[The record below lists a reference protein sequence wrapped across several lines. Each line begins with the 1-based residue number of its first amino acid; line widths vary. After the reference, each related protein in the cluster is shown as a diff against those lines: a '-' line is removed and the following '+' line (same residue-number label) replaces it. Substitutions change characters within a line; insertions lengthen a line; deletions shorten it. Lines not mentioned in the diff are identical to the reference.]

1 VARHGPAEPTMQ
13 INHLTPPQKNRTR
26 PAAAAICCILF
37 LLFAFVPALSACAVQ
52 PDGAKTIQATTVKSP
67 APTKTAT
74 ASATVTFTPTP
85 INSAGATGTAEA
97 EEARMAVTIAAELVA
112 TAAAAEATATAAQL
126 ELIAVDYYAQATA
139 TDQAQKIGKVM
150 TVQAEDVFSG
160 PMGGYLEAVAGKK
173 PAPGAAD
180 VNLRN
185 FVTRIRFAFRSPGDS
200 VAGQTDEPNQPAGF
214 TLQFREGSDGFT
226 ALVLY
231 QDGRWELAI
240 FDGQAITS
248 KQEGRL
254 LNLQPDSWND
264 LALYVDEVRGFFFLN
279 GTLISQ
285 LALEETLHSGDV
297 AVAMGKPTSTEPVGA
312 AIDYVDF
319 TVWAMEPILPT
330 PTPTPTLTPFPTITP
345 ATPQP
350 PEGLG
355 QITLINETEDRPLS
369 VDLPDCPGYI
379 GSVDAGQRIDCQIP
393 EGPYSWRAWGWG
405 CQFFLPHLNLVRGT
419 FVTLRIIRSDGI
431 CDYTLSLCIGD
442 QCEMLEPIRI
452 E

>member
-1 VARHGPAEPTMQ
+1 MQ
-13 INHLTPPQKNRTR
+13 INHTIPPQNNRAR
-26 PAAAAICCILF
+26 PGAMALSGILL
-37 LLFAFVPALSACAVQ
+37 LLFASVAVLSACAAQ
-52 PDGAKTIQATTVKSP
+52 PDGAKTIQPATVKSP
-67 APTKTAT
+67 APTHTAT
-74 ASATVTFTPTP
+74 APATMTFTPTA
-85 INSAGATGTAEA
+85 INSAGATGTAED
-97 EEARMAVTIAAELVA
+97 EEARMAVTIAAKLVA

-126 ELIAVDYYAQATA
+126 ELIAVDYDAQATA
-139 TDQAQKIGKVM
+139 TDQSQKIYKVM
-150 TVQAEDVFSG
+150 TVQAEVVFAG
-160 PMGGYLEAVAGKK
+160 PLDGYLEAAAGKK
-173 PAPGAAD
+173 PAPGSAD

-185 FVTRIRFAFRSPGDS
+185 FVTRIRFAFRSPGDF
-200 VAGQTDEPNQPAGF
+200 VAGQSDENNQPAGF

-226 ALVLY
+226 ALILY

-248 KQEGRL
+248 KQEGQL
-254 LNLQPDSWND
+254 LDLEPENWND
-264 LALYVDEVRGFFFLN
+264 LALYVDEIRGFFFLN

-285 LALEETLHSGDV
+285 LALDDTLHSGDV
-297 AVAMGKPTSTEPVGA
+297 TVAMGKPTSTEPVGA
-312 AIDYVDF
+312 SIDYIDF

-419 FVTLRIIRSDGI
+419 FVTLRIIRSDGV
-431 CDYTLSLCIGD
+431 CDYTLSLCVGD
-442 QCEMLEPIRI
+442 QCAMLEPVRI

>member
-1 VARHGPAEPTMQ
+1 MQ
-13 INHLTPPQKNRTR
+13 INHLTPPQKNPAR
-26 PAAAAICCILF
+26 PGAVALCSILV
-37 LLFAFVPALSACAVQ
+37 LLFASVAVLSACADQ
-52 PDGAKTIQATTVKSP
+52 PDGAKTIKATTVKSP

-74 ASATVTFTPTP
+74 ASATVTFTPTR

-126 ELIAVDYYAQATA
+126 ELLAVDYNAQATA
-139 TDQAQKIGKVM
+139 TVQAQKIGKVM
-150 TVQAEDVFSG
+150 TVQAEDVFAG

-200 VAGQTDEPNQPAGF
+200 VAGQTDEAKQPAGF

-226 ALVLY
+226 ALILY

-254 LNLQPDSWND
+254 LTLQQDGWND

-319 TVWAMEPILPT
+319 TIWAMEPILPT

-379 GSVDAGQRIDCQIP
+379 GSVDAGQRIECQIP

-405 CQFFLPHLNLVRGT
+405 CQFFFPHLNLVRGT
-419 FVTLRIIRSDGI
+419 FVTLRILRSDGV
-431 CDYTLSLCIGD
+431 CDYTLSLCVGD
-442 QCEMLEPIRI
+442 QCAMLEPVRI